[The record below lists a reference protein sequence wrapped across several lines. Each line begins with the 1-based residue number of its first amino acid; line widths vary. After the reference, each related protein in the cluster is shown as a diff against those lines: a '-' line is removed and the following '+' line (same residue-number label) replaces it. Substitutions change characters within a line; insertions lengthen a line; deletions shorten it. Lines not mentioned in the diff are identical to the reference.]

1 MRVTD
6 EGAVVE
12 PAVKAIMVYAIEQM
26 EKTGSSSVCVLYKDG
41 DGEWACLAGMKADTY
56 EEGNEMLASALSA
69 ALKSVEGG
77 EVSFAFK
84 M

>member
-12 PAVKAIMVYAIEQM
+12 PAVKALMVYAMETM
-26 EKTGSSSVCVLYKDG
+26 EKTGASSVCVLYKNG
-41 DGEWACLAGMKADTY
+41 DGAWVCLAGMEADTA
-56 EEGNEMLASALSA
+56 EEGNVLLALALSG

-77 EVSFAFK
+77 EGAGVLL
-84 M
+84 

>member
-12 PAVKAIMVYAIEQM
+12 PAVRALMLYAIKKM
-26 EKTGSSSVCVLYKDG
+26 EKTGASSVCVLYKDG
-41 DGEWACLAGMKADTY
+41 DGAWVCLAGMEADTA
-56 EEGNEMLASALSA
+56 EEGNVLLAGALAS

-77 EVSFAFK
+77 EGAGVLL
-84 M
+84 